1 VTEVTSGALRN
12 GLSVRTLPRPDL
24 KWLLAFAIGAFCL
37 WNYWYPTVP
46 LAERAIFATLTAPA
60 LFLVIR
66 PESES
71 AFWRYTDYVHAAVA
85 AIVFGYIVADWEQIL
100 LRQGAPTTLDM
111 VFGAVTVYLLLIASA
126 RNMGAGLT
134 VVLALFL
141 LYTFFGQ
148 FLPNWAG
155 GHRGYS
161 LQRTF
166 TFLFLNENG
175 VLGFAI
181 DTCLKYMFLFLL
193 LGKVLEHVGA
203 LTFIMEFGKS
213 LFRRN
218 LAGAPM
224 MAVVSSGLLGMVT
237 GSSVSNV
244 LVSGTVTIPMM
255 KRVGVT
261 PELAGAIEA
270 TASNGSQIMPPVM
283 GFAVFFMI
291 VLLQTTYFD
300 IAVAAIVPG
309 TLYYLSLLFT
319 VWVRTRHLAAQA
331 PAGID
336 EEAQPLGRVLRSV
349 GAFCFF
355 GTIGALMGF
364 MALRLSAQS
373 AVLYSIGICIV
384 LSWFGKTPFG
394 LRQAFAAVEGAGRD
408 LIVISVMC
416 LALGLIVGPIL
427 LTGLGTK
434 LPALLT
440 AWSSGHLW
448 LLAIGAFI
456 SCVVLGTGLPTSTSY
471 VIVAL
476 LIAKAMVGFGVPALS
491 AHMFVFYAALAASI
505 TPPVAM
511 TAFVAATIAKGEFW
525 RTAWEATFLGIP
537 KYLLPF
543 GFLYRPELLMNGEPL
558 DIALVIALTI
568 AGLFAM
574 SFCNVF
580 WRRGGASR
588 LTAVLL
594 GTAGILMVIPPLDL
608 ELVVAIVAVLAA
620 AGVFHAARFGLP
632 RRAGAPGRSA

>member
-1 VTEVTSGALRN
+1 MTGEPTARLRDRISGIR
-12 GLSVRTLPRPDL
+12 SLPRLDF
-24 KWLLAFAIGAFCL
+24 KWLLAFAIGVFCL
-37 WNYWYPTVP
+37 WNYFYPLVP
-46 LAERAIFATLTAPA
+46 LEERAIFATLVTPA
-60 LFLVIR
+60 LFLVIT
-66 PESES
+66 PETASP
-71 AFWRYTDYVHAAVA
+71 FWRYTDYLHAALGV
-85 AIVFGYIVADWEQIL
+85 IVFGYIVADWEEIL

-111 VFGAVTVYLLLIASA
+111 VLGAVTVYLLLVASA
-126 RNMGAGLT
+126 RNMGIGLT
-134 VVLALFL
+134 VVLVIFL

-148 FLPNWAG
+148 FLPVWAG

-218 LAGAPM
+218 LAGAPL
-224 MAVVSSGLLGMVT
+224 MAVVSSGLLGTVT

-244 LVSGTVTIPMM
+244 LISGTVTIPMM
-255 KRVGVT
+255 KRVGVS

-283 GFAVFFMI
+283 GFAVFFMV
-291 VLLQTTYFD
+291 VLLQTTYFE
-300 IAVAAIVPG
+300 IAVAAIIPG

-319 VWVRTRHLAAQA
+319 VWVRTRHLAVTA
-331 PAGID
+331 AGID
-336 EEAQPLGRVLRSV
+336 EDAQPMGRVLRSV

-355 GTIGALMGF
+355 GSIGALMGF

-373 AVLYSIGICIV
+373 AVLYSIGICIA

-394 LRQAFAAVEGAGRD
+394 PRQALAAIEGAGRD

-434 LPALLT
+434 LPGLLT
-440 AWSSGHLW
+440 EWSSGHLW
-448 LLAIGAFI
+448 LLAVGAFV
-456 SCVVLGTGLPTSTSY
+456 SCVILGTGLPTSTSY

-476 LIAKAMVGFGVPALS
+476 LIAKAMTGFGVPPLS

-543 GFLYRPELLMNGEPL
+543 GFLYRPELLMQGTAAS
-558 DIALVIALTI
+558 IILVTAITT

-580 WRRGGASR
+580 WRRGGANR
-588 LTAVLL
+588 VTAVLL
-594 GTAGILMVIPPLDL
+594 GLAGLLMVIPPLS
-608 ELVVAIVAVLAA
+608 VALSLAVLAA
-620 AGVFHAARFGLP
+620 LGTAILFHGAWFGL
-632 RRAGAPGRSA
+632 AGARVVGRS